1 MNSSLDK
8 LAKHLTDDDFENL
21 TKEFGC
27 ENLRLL
33 KQKGAYLYERKDSF
47 ERFNEEKLRARKC
60 FFSSTK
66 DGKIGDDG
74 QKSDLFPLWSLNS
87 SNSQISKK
95 KEKKMLDVILEP
107 IINNNSNYKLT

>member
-1 MNSSLDK
+1 MKSSLNK
-8 LAKHLTDDDFENL
+8 LVKHLTDDDLEYL
-21 TKEFGC
+21 TKEFVC

-33 KQKGAYLYERKDSF
+33 KQKGAYFYEHMISF
-47 ERFNEEKLRARKC
+47 ERFNEEKVTARKF

-87 SNSQISKK
+87 SNSQKSKK
-95 KEKKMLDVILEP
+95 KRKKRC
-107 IINNNSNYKLT
+107 